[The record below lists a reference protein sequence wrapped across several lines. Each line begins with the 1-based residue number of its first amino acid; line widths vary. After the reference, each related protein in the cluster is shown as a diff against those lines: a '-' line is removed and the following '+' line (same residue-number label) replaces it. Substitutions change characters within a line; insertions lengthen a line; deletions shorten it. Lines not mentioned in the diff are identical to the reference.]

1 MICVSNRGVAILR
14 GLGGEH
20 MSEEKKSLDVK
31 EVEKLLPHRYPFLL
45 VDKVLE
51 IDTEREYI
59 KAIKNVTINEPF
71 FQGHFPGYPIMPGV
85 LILEAMAQTGAIFL
99 KYAYPEFKDKLFVLA
114 GFDKVRFKAPV
125 YPGDQLVI
133 FAEKF
138 HRKGKLIWTTVTAT
152 VNDKIVAQAEITAAM
167 VDWPE

>member
-1 MICVSNRGVAILR
+1 
-14 GLGGEH
+14 
-20 MSEEKKSLDVK
+20 MSEGKKSLDVK

-45 VDKVLE
+45 VDKVVE
-51 IDTEREYI
+51 IDIEREYI

-99 KYAYPEFKDKLFVLA
+99 A

-138 HRKGKLIWTTVTAT
+138 HRKGKLIWTTVTAM

-167 VDWPE
+167 VDWQE